1 MAAQGKMVT
10 DNYIDPA
17 KAKSTVES
25 VAEMFAVH
33 GDFLLS
39 VFKKEVNDQDAHD
52 LWQNL
57 FLNMTAKSVP
67 VNRKNVRRFLY
78 QAAVHD
84 IIDFKR
90 RDQLHKKKNDEYAD
104 IARRTQS
111 SRSPLQQLIGIES
124 VAEAFKKIE
133 ENLPPTVGQVVLHK
147 FRKQLSRRQIAKKM
161 NIKKETVD
169 TYLSVGTKMME
180 QLEGFK
186 K

>member
-1 MAAQGKMVT
+1 VT
-10 DNYIDPA
+10 DSRINPG
-17 KAKSTVES
+17 KARSNVEA

-39 VFKKEVNDQDAHD
+39 VFKKEVNDQDARD

-57 FLNMTAKSVP
+57 FLTLTARSAP
-67 VNRKNVRRFLY
+67 IYRKNVRRFLY

-90 RDQLHKKKNDEYAD
+90 RTKLQEKKTDEYAD
-104 IARRTQS
+104 IALRTQS
-111 SRSPLQQLIGIES
+111 FRSPLQQLIGIES
-124 VAEAFKKIE
+124 VVEAFKKIE
-133 ENLPPTVGQVVLHK
+133 EHLPPTIGQVVLHK
-147 FRKQLSRRQIAKKM
+147 FRKQLSHRQIAKKM
-161 NIKKETVD
+161 NIKRETVD

-180 QLEGFK
+180 QLEGVK

>member
-1 MAAQGKMVT
+1 MTNSHINPG
-10 DNYIDPA
+10 
-17 KAKSTVES
+17 KAKSNIET

-39 VFKKEVNDQDAHD
+39 VFKKEVNDQDARD

-57 FLNMTAKSVP
+57 FLTLTTRTAP
-67 VNRKNVRRFLY
+67 VNKKNVRRFLY

-90 RDQLHKKKNDEYAD
+90 RTQLHEKKNNEYAD

-133 ENLPPTVGQVVLHK
+133 ENLPPTIGQVVLHK

-161 NIKKETVD
+161 NIKKQTVD
-169 TYLSVGTKMME
+169 TYLSVGTKMLV
-180 QLEGFK
+180 QLEGVK

>member
-1 MAAQGKMVT
+1 MT
-10 DNYIDPA
+10 DSHINPGN
-17 KAKSTVES
+17 AKSNVET

-39 VFKKEVNDQDAHD
+39 VFRKEVNDQDARD

-57 FLNMTAKSVP
+57 FLTLTTKSVP
-67 VNRKNVRRFLY
+67 ANEKNVRRFLY

-90 RDQLHKKKNDEYAD
+90 RTKLHEKKNNEYAD
-104 IARRTQS
+104 LARRTQS
-111 SRSPLQQLIGIES
+111 SRSPLQRLIGIES

-133 ENLPPTVGQVVLHK
+133 ENLPPTIGQVVLHK
-147 FRKQLSRRQIAKKM
+147 FRKQLSHRQIAKKM
-161 NIKKETVD
+161 NIKKETVN
-169 TYLSVGTKMME
+169 TYLSVGTKMLE
-180 QLEGFK
+180 QLEGVK

>member
-1 MAAQGKMVT
+1 VT
-10 DNYIDPA
+10 DSHINPG
-17 KAKSTVES
+17 KAKSNIET

-39 VFKKEVNDQDAHD
+39 VFKKEVSDQDASD

-57 FLNMTAKSVP
+57 FLTLTTKSVP
-67 VNRKNVRRFLY
+67 PNKKNIRRFLY

-90 RDQLHKKKNDEYAD
+90 RTQLHEKKNDEYAD
-104 IARRTQS
+104 IARRTQTA
-111 SRSPLQQLIGIES
+111 RSPLQQLIGIES

-133 ENLPPTVGQVVLHK
+133 ENLPPTIGQVVLHK
-147 FRKQLSRRQIAKKM
+147 FRKQLSHRQIAKKM

-169 TYLSVGTKMME
+169 TYLSVGTKLLE
-180 QLEGFK
+180 KLEGVK

>member
-1 MAAQGKMVT
+1 MT
-10 DNYIDPA
+10 DSYINPG
-17 KAKSTVES
+17 KAKSNVEA
-25 VAEMFAVH
+25 VAEMFAIH

-39 VFKKEVNDQDAHD
+39 VFKKEVSDHDARD

-57 FLNMTAKSVP
+57 FLTLTTRSTP

-90 RDQLHKKKNDEYAD
+90 RTRLHEKKNNEYAD

-111 SRSPLQQLIGIES
+111 SRSPLQQLVSIES

-133 ENLPPTVGQVVLHK
+133 ENLPPTIGQVILHK
-147 FRKQLSRRQIAKKM
+147 FRKQLSHRQIAKKM
-161 NIKKETVD
+161 NIKKQTVD
-169 TYLSVGTKMME
+169 TYLSVGTKMLV
-180 QLEGFK
+180 QLEGVK